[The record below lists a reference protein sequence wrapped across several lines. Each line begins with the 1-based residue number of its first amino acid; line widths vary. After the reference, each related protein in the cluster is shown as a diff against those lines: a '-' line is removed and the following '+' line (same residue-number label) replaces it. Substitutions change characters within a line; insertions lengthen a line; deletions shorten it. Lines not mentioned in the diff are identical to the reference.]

1 MKMVIA
7 VTVVLLLSCSMAVAD
22 WAHAVPVTTPARV
35 VHTHYPVMSY
45 PIGPVY
51 GYPTPVIVGR
61 PAIAVRPRVVYRR
74 SYVVAPS
81 PVWVAPRVV
90 YRAPAVYAPRAVY
103 AAPFVVRPKVYVLGQ
118 PIRNAIRAVTP

>member
-7 VTVVLLLSCSMAVAD
+7 VTVILLLSCSTTVAG
-22 WAHAVPVTTPARV
+22 WGYAVPVATPAPV

-51 GYPTPVIVGR
+51 GYPAPVVVGR
-61 PAIAVRPRVVYRR
+61 PVITVPPRVVYRR

-81 PVWVAPRVV
+81 PVMVAPRVV
-90 YRAPAVYAPRAVY
+90 YRAPVVVAPRAVY
-103 AAPFVVRPKVYVLGQ
+103 AAPVMVRPKVYVLGQ